1 MTQRKANL
9 LLMSVSMTWGTS
21 YLFMKMGISGIG
33 TFNFIALRFGI
44 AFLITFI
51 LFSKKIKHIN
61 KRLITQSAILG
72 FILFCL
78 FVPLLQGLKTTTASS
93 AGFLVGTTVAFV
105 PIIQGF
111 IKRKLPESK
120 TIIGIFMV
128 MIGIG
133 FLTLKNGFSVN
144 FGSGLCLLS
153 AIFNAAYIVVTNYFV
168 KSQDGLKLGIF
179 QFGFAALFGGIFSFV
194 FEKPQLPHTTN
205 GWVAVLGLALI
216 CSAYGYV
223 VQSIAQK
230 YTTPENTGFLF
241 ALEPVFSAIF
251 AFLILHE
258 LFNVEEC
265 FGAVLILLSI
275 FISYNGI
282 DNIFSKIHIKFHKVK
297 GLSH

>member
-9 LLMSVSMTWGTS
+9 LLMSVSMAWGTS

-44 AFLITFI
+44 AFLITFT
-51 LFSKKIKHIN
+51 LFFKKIKNVN
-61 KRLITQSAILG
+61 KRLITHSAILG

-105 PIIQGF
+105 PIIQGI

-120 TIIGIFMV
+120 TIIGICIV
-128 MIGIG
+128 MLGIG
-133 FLTLKNGFSVN
+133 FLTLKNGVSVN
-144 FGSGLCLLS
+144 SGSGLCLLS
-153 AIFNAAYIVVTNYFV
+153 AVSNAMYIVVTNYFV
-168 KSQDGLKLGIF
+168 KSDDGLKLGIF
-179 QFGFAALFGGIFSFV
+179 QFGFAALFGSIFSFV
-194 FEKPQLPHTTN
+194 FENPQLPHTTN
-205 GWVAVLGLALI
+205 GWIAVLGLALI

-223 VQSIAQK
+223 VQPIAQK
-230 YTTPENTGFLF
+230 YTTPENAGFLF

-251 AFLILHE
+251 AFFILHE
-258 LFNVEEC
+258 LLNIQEC
-265 FGAVLILLSI
+265 FGAVLILFSI
-275 FISYNGI
+275 LVSYNGI